1 MITAL
6 DHVILAVRD
15 LDCAR
20 ADYQQLLGRLP
31 SWEGGHPAA
40 GTRNVLFRLDNTY
53 LELLSPSGAG
63 PLADLLRGFLDTR
76 GEGMLGLAF
85 ATDDIE
91 ACHASLAENGL
102 HPGPVEAG
110 CGRDDATGAER
121 RWRRVALPF
130 DHTRGLVVFPIQH
143 DSAADALP
151 MALPIGNGGSDA
163 AASVCA
169 LDHAV
174 VQSTDGDATRAL
186 FGEALGLRLAVD
198 KEFADWGVRLMF
210 FRVGGV
216 TVEVASALAGI
227 DAGAAM
233 PGASAPD
240 GQDRL
245 YGMSFRVGRIDDARE
260 RLAVAGFDVSPV
272 RTGRRP
278 GTRVCTV
285 RDRTHGVP
293 TLMLELDADAPS
305 SASQG

>member
-31 SWEGGHPAA
+31 SWEGSHPAA

-53 LELLSPSGAG
+53 VELLSPSGTG
-63 PLADLLRGFLDTR
+63 PLADLLRAFLDAR

-91 ACHASLAENGL
+91 ACRASLAERGL
-102 HPGPVEAG
+102 QPGPLEAG
-110 CGRDDATGAER
+110 CGRDDATGVER
-121 RWRRVALPF
+121 QWRRVALPL
-130 DHTRGLVVFPIQH
+130 DRTRGLVVFPIQH
-143 DSAADALP
+143 DSAADVLP
-151 MALPIGNGGSDA
+151 MALPVAGADP
-163 AASVCA
+163 AASVHA

-174 VQSTDGDATRAL
+174 VQSTDGNATKAL

-216 TVEVASALAGI
+216 TVEVASALAGS
-227 DAGAAM
+227 DAAAAM
-233 PGASAPD
+233 PGANTPD

-260 RLAVAGFDVSPV
+260 RLATAGFDVSPV

-278 GTRVCTV
+278 GTRVCSV

-293 TLMLELDADAPS
+293 TLMLELDAAAPV
-305 SASQG
+305 SASRD